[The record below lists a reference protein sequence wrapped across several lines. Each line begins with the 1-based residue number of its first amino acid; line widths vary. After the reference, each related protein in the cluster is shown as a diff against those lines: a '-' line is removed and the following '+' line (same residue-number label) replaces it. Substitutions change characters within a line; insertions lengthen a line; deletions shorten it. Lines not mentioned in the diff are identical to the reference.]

1 MGRTVDICGVEMP
14 TQSLGQPM
22 DDAFDRLYKEFSEKG
37 FLPVDDEFKTT
48 ASRYFDGF
56 IGSVHAPAAHDHYFY
71 CFLPIWN
78 VLVSNGRP
86 GMAERLWEL
95 AFEPVR
101 QWEYAHP
108 SQPID
113 KGALCYFW
121 GWSALLNGN
130 LDRGY
135 LLIHQSFQE
144 DSRTSGQQTPR
155 TPSYALISL
164 DYQQDRQA
172 MQEWVLTQ
180 ASFLESFVD
189 DYATTHHRPLTID
202 DVKRRFF
209 DKPPNYDV
217 IFLLTFTVARLH
229 GISGLPLQAK
239 HNAFA
244 GQIEL
249 NLLFDLLLVIDVAIR
264 HANPAR
270 NAKYFSEQVSFL
282 LQQAGH
288 ALHQRD
294 FQDVHAQFD
303 ADLGTAIRD
312 ALDGRLKTNWVILDR
327 LQSDLHLAYELRNR
341 GAHQIETVPIIW
353 EDFDRVQ
360 RAVFRCVC
368 ATIDFLY

>member
-1 MGRTVDICGVEMP
+1 
-14 TQSLGQPM
+14 M
-22 DDAFDRLYKEFSEKG
+22 DDAFDQLYKEFSEKR
-37 FLPVDDEFKTT
+37 LLRVDDELKAA
-48 ASRYFDGF
+48 ASRYFDSF
-56 IGSVHAPAAHDHYFY
+56 IGSVHSPAAHDHYFY

-78 VLVSNGRP
+78 VLLSTGRP
-86 GMAERLWEL
+86 GLAERLWEL

-101 QWEYAHP
+101 QWEFAHP
-108 SQPID
+108 GQPVD

-135 LLIHQSFQE
+135 LLIHQSFEE

-180 ASFLESFVD
+180 ASFLEIFVD
-189 DYATTHHRPLTID
+189 DYSATHHRSLTID

-209 DKPPNYDV
+209 DSPPDYDA

-229 GISGLPLQAK
+229 GISGLPDQAK
-239 HNAFA
+239 RNAFA

-264 HANPAR
+264 HANPA
-270 NAKYFSEQVSFL
+270 KQVMKRGKMSDPMFYDQATFL
-282 LQQAGH
+282 LQRAGR
-288 ALHQRD
+288 ALQQRD

-303 ADLGTAIRD
+303 ADFGAAIRD
-312 ALDGRLKTNWVILDR
+312 ALDGTLKSQWVTLDR
-327 LQSDLHLAYELRNR
+327 LQSDVHLAYELRNR

-360 RAVFRCVC
+360 RAVFRCLC